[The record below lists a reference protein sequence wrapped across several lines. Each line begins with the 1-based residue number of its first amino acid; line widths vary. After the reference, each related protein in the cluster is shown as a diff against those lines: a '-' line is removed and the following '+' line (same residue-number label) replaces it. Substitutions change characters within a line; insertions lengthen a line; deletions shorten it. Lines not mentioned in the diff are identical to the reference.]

1 MLIPTRR
8 GKTVT
13 VLILLL
19 RTSARRRWSICLC
32 DPKDGSSRSR
42 RGQGPA
48 GSDSDA
54 RGA

>member
-1 MLIPTRR
+1 MRNPTRR
-8 GKTVT
+8 GKAVT
-13 VLILLL
+13 LLMLLL
-19 RTSARRRWSICLC
+19 RTSARRGWRICLC

-48 GSDSDA
+48 GSDGDT